1 MQLSA
6 GLPKISKGKKE
17 EKALYFG
24 IPVVSGQV
32 DAGHSEGFTQIITSY
47 RYFNGFHASGQW
59 V

>member
-24 IPVVSGQV
+24 IPVASGQV
-32 DAGHSEGFTQIITSY
+32 DANCQPSIRALIF
-47 RYFNGFHASGQW
+47 R
-59 V
+59 